1 VWGVYL
7 FCALE
12 SAFLVVEVCE
22 DDVQHL
28 GVVEKKMKG
37 MAMMAID
44 SNREKAGIR
53 MIKRLCR

>member
-1 VWGVYL
+1 VCGVYL

-28 GVVEKKMKG
+28 GVVEKKMK
-37 MAMMAID
+37 I
-44 SNREKAGIR
+44 
-53 MIKRLCR
+53 